1 VEATLSDANL
11 TLGYLDAGFFLGGK
25 MDLDPAAGAAAIE
38 RATGELDLDLMRA
51 AWGIHDIANED
62 ICRAFRMHA
71 TERGFDY
78 RLSGMAAFGGGGPVH
93 AARIARK
100 LMVPKVIFPADAGVM
115 SAFGMLAGAM
125 SFEIMRSHRAN
136 LAGLDQTS
144 FQAVLAPIE
153 AEASAYLRQAGIA
166 PEDIRLDR
174 RLDMRYAGQGYDIEV
189 ALPADL
195 PPDRLLDALPELFAS
210 SYKAIFDT
218 TLDQPMEIVS
228 WKVEA
233 LGPEPEF
240 HYMTGDGDW
249 SQGTERALKGH
260 RRAFFPRAGGL
271 IDCPVYDRYRLA
283 TGAILRGP
291 CLIEERES
299 TVLLD
304 QDDEGRVDAAG
315 NIMTEIAVA

>member
-1 VEATLSDANL
+1 
-11 TLGYLDAGFFLGGK
+11 
-25 MDLDPAAGAAAIE
+25 
-38 RATGELDLDLMRA
+38 
-51 AWGIHDIANED
+51 
-62 ICRAFRMHA
+62 
-71 TERGFDY
+71 
-78 RLSGMAAFGGGGPVH
+78 
-93 AARIARK
+93 
-100 LMVPKVIFPADAGVM
+100 VP
-115 SAFGMLAGAM
+115 
-125 SFEIMRSHRAN
+125 
-136 LAGLDQTS
+136 GLQPRH
-144 FQAVLAPIE
+144 Q
-153 AEASAYLRQAGIA
+153 
-166 PEDIRLDR
+166 
-174 RLDMRYAGQGYDIEV
+174 
-189 ALPADL
+189 LPADL

-240 HYMTGDGDW
+240 HDMTCDSDG
-249 SQGTERALKGH
+249 SQGIERALKGH

-271 IDCPVYDRYRLA
+271 IDCPVYDRYRLV